1 MAKKIFTCSCCG
13 EDVTAPYFATVDGVK
28 GVYGYTCILKFVPS
42 TKRQKSVKYQ
52 PAEIKLVEF
61 EDGQKEFKINYNGVK
76 VGVRAVA
83 KIDGDTV
90 AWVATGQQSILLEH
104 QAVSDTFLKTVK
116 FRFRTG
122 GYPRTILEELEHNK

>member
-1 MAKKIFTCSCCG
+1 M
-13 EDVTAPYFATVDGVK
+13 
-28 GVYGYTCILKFVPS
+28 
-42 TKRQKSVKYQ
+42 
-52 PAEIKLVEF
+52 VEF

-76 VGVRAVA
+76 VSVRAVA
-83 KIDGDTV
+83 NIDGDTV